1 MCMDSHYVVER
12 GVAFEAHTQLKIN
25 DGVTLYKLFI
35 KKFIAQMQKWSR
47 YVYNNQDF
55 FVLFFE
61 NIKFL
66 HILWILEMK
75 KWGCRQSW
83 VIIFLGVPPSRV
95 AKGGGPHNYLFFILK
110 LNTIIGR
117 IKLKVFSFELVKLK

>member
-1 MCMDSHYVVER
+1 MELHDTNCSLINLE
-12 GVAFEAHTQLKIN
+12 LKC
-25 DGVTLYKLFI
+25 K
-35 KKFIAQMQKWSR
+35 KWSR

-66 HILWILEMK
+66 HILLILEMK

-95 AKGGGPHNYLFFILK
+95 AKGGGP
-110 LNTIIGR
+110 T
-117 IKLKVFSFELVKLK
+117 

>member
-1 MCMDSHYVVER
+1 MMELHDTNCSLINLE
-12 GVAFEAHTQLKIN
+12 LKC
-25 DGVTLYKLFI
+25 K
-35 KKFIAQMQKWSR
+35 KWSR

-66 HILWILEMK
+66 HILLILEMK

-95 AKGGGPHNYLFFILK
+95 AKGGDPHNYFFFILK